1 MPAAAFANA
10 YDDTLRE
17 YRTTGAVNG
26 CGYTSAELAQAKT
39 QTPKNIKDVA
49 PGYPAQL
56 AVAAAKRA
64 KGCTKA
70 EEKAANTTTAAAG
83 ATTGTTGTGTTATG
97 TTGTGAATQP
107 PATTTIA
114 PNATT
119 TAATPAPVP
128 APATTRCACACHAV
142 DGLAQGRAP
151 CPHRRR
157 GAAGHAARAVGVRAL
172 VGVGAALARA
182 LAPRHGGGRLARE
195 RGVGRVHRLAAP
207 RSLGMAVSLRPLAT
221 EHLDD
226 VTALL
231 DDPDVLRFTRLPVP
245 PPPGYARQW
254 LERYAA
260 GRLDGTREAF
270 AALDDDGRFVGL
282 ALAVDIDREGREVE
296 LGYITAPAARGRG
309 VATAMLDELTRW
321 AFDEL
326 GALRVTL
333 IIDVEN
339 GASSKV
345 AERCGYVLEGVMRSS
360 YLKDDVRVD
369 AGLWSRL
376 PADP

>member
-1 MPAAAFANA
+1 MAVLGRRGAIALTCAVVLAMPAAAFANA

-56 AVAAAKRA
+56 AVATAKRA

-128 APATTRCACACHAV
+128 APATTAAPAPATQSTASHKGAR
-142 DGLAQGRAP
+142 LALI
-151 CPHRRR
+151 
-157 GAAGHAARAVGVRAL
+157 V
-172 VGVGAALARA
+172 VGALLVMLLALWAFARWWAWEPHWLARW
-182 LAPRHGGGRLARE
+182 RH
-195 RGVGRVHRLAAP
+195 
-207 RSLGMAVSLRPLAT
+207 
-221 EHLDD
+221 
-226 VTALL
+226 
-231 DDPDVLRFTRLPVP
+231 
-245 PPPGYARQW
+245 
-254 LERYAA
+254 
-260 GRLDGTREAF
+260 
-270 AALDDDGRFVGL
+270 
-282 ALAVDIDREGREVE
+282 
-296 LGYITAPAARGRG
+296 
-309 VATAMLDELTRW
+309 ATAEAGWRASAAW
-321 AFDEL
+321 AEFTDWLRL
-326 GALRVTL
+326 GR
-333 IIDVEN
+333 
-339 GASSKV
+339 
-345 AERCGYVLEGVMRSS
+345 
-360 YLKDDVRVD
+360 
-369 AGLWSRL
+369 
-376 PADP
+376 

>member
-56 AVAAAKRA
+56 AVATAKRA

-83 ATTGTTGTGTTATG
+83 ATTGTTGTGTTAKG

-128 APATTRCACACHAV
+128 APATTAAPAPAPAPATQSTPSHKGAR
-142 DGLAQGRAP
+142 LALI
-151 CPHRRR
+151 
-157 GAAGHAARAVGVRAL
+157 V
-172 VGVGAALARA
+172 VGALLVMLLALWAFARWWAWEPHWLARW
-182 LAPRHGGGRLARE
+182 RH
-195 RGVGRVHRLAAP
+195 
-207 RSLGMAVSLRPLAT
+207 
-221 EHLDD
+221 
-226 VTALL
+226 
-231 DDPDVLRFTRLPVP
+231 
-245 PPPGYARQW
+245 
-254 LERYAA
+254 
-260 GRLDGTREAF
+260 
-270 AALDDDGRFVGL
+270 
-282 ALAVDIDREGREVE
+282 
-296 LGYITAPAARGRG
+296 
-309 VATAMLDELTRW
+309 ATAEAGWRASAAW
-321 AFDEL
+321 AEFTDWLRL
-326 GALRVTL
+326 GR
-333 IIDVEN
+333 
-339 GASSKV
+339 
-345 AERCGYVLEGVMRSS
+345 
-360 YLKDDVRVD
+360 
-369 AGLWSRL
+369 
-376 PADP
+376 